1 MQTYEIDFHNAEGS
15 VCSKKHVDIKTEIIA
30 SSPDKPNKP
39 NSITKKIIFR
49 CEDHLHCD
57 VAEMERLAAT
67 EELAQKGRKNN

>member
-30 SSPDKPNKP
+30 SSPDKPN
-39 NSITKKIIFR
+39 SITKKIIFR

-67 EELAQKGRKNN
+67 EELAQRGRKND